1 MLSYVIKGG
10 NKLNGEVINSGSKN
24 SALPIL
30 ATSILNPNPVTFYNV
45 PEIEDIKTTIKIL
58 RFLGCKIDKVC
69 DKITISSCDI
79 NKTEIPEELMHKCRS
94 TVILAGALI
103 GRFKKASFSFP
114 GGCNIGARPIDLHI
128 KALKKL
134 GVRFNEN
141 KNNIICKSKNISG
154 TKINLDFPS
163 VGATENII
171 LASVYANG
179 TTKIYNS
186 AREPEIIDLANCLN
200 KMGAK
205 VYGAGTNKITIV
217 GVNKLKPINYR
228 IMPDRIEAG
237 TFLCATAI
245 TNGKIRILQANPS
258 SLVNVLLTLKEIG
271 CKISISNN
279 TIRLIAPKQLKAI
292 SIETQP
298 YPGFPTDL
306 EPIFT
311 ALLTKA
317 KGGSRIRENIFENR
331 FEFCKELNK
340 MGAKIKI
347 ENNEREISIKE
358 TNEIKGKTVKS
369 KDLRGG
375 ASLVLEG
382 LIANGTTIVED
393 AEYILRGYENL
404 DKKLRKLGAEIKLIN
419 KK

>member
-141 KNNIICKSKNISG
+141 KNNIICKSKNIYG